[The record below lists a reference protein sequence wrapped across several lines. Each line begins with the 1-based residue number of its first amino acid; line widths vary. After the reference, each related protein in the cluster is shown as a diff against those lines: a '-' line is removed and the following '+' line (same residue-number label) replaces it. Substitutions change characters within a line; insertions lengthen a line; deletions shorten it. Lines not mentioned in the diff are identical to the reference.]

1 MTSRI
6 DLLINSSDRTHGEP
20 EDFRIQLHRPMKVKA
35 IKLKRSII
43 PSTIHTINA
52 NNQMLAVEN
61 GSPTPTIV
69 NLAIRAGNY
78 TATELAT
85 YLQTALTAHSE
96 LQGTWTVAK
105 NSLDSFRL
113 TIHAHLGLIYISQM
127 KITHIVN

>member
-52 NNQMLAVEN
+52 NNQMLTAEN
-61 GSPTPTIV
+61 GSPTTTIV
-69 NLAIRAGNY
+69 I
-78 TATELAT
+78 
-85 YLQTALTAHSE
+85 
-96 LQGTWTVAK
+96 
-105 NSLDSFRL
+105 
-113 TIHAHLGLIYISQM
+113 
-127 KITHIVN
+127 